1 MAPFLLAVHNSLRW
15 LILLFAVVALLRA
28 LKGLNGGVDYATGA
42 KRALSLFVISVHL
55 QLILGIVLFGV
66 SSITRPAMA
75 DMGAAMR
82 DPGVRS
88 FVVEHPTLMLLAVIA
103 ATLTGVIARR
113 GPDDTVRHR
122 RAAIGIALTLGLMLA
137 GIPWQRPLIPHF

>member
-1 MAPFLLAVHNSLRW
+1 MILALHNTLRW

-42 KRALSLFVISVHL
+42 RRAVSIFMMSLHL
-55 QLILGIVLFGV
+55 QLLLGIVLFGV
-66 SSITRPAMA
+66 SPLARSAMT
-75 DMGAAMR
+75 DMGATMKDA
-82 DPGVRS
+82 GLRS
-88 FVVEHPTLMLLAVIA
+88 IVVEHPTLMLLAVIA
-103 ATLTGVIARR
+103 ATLTSVIARR

-122 RAAIGIALTLGLMLA
+122 RAAIGVALTLGLLLA

>member
-1 MAPFLLAVHNSLRW
+1 MILALHNTLRW

-42 KRALSLFVISVHL
+42 RRAVSIFMMSLHL
-55 QLILGIVLFGV
+55 QLLLGIVLFGV

-82 DPGVRS
+82 DPGVRY
-88 FVVEHPTLMLLAVIA
+88 FVAEHPTLMLLAVIA
-103 ATLTGVIARR
+103 ATLTSVIARR

-122 RAAIGIALTLGLMLA
+122 RAAIGVALTLGLLLA